1 MVYENKIVLV
11 LLLFLF
17 VPLVFGETYKR
28 AQTIELP
35 PCFGITNFSVQS
47 STPTVAGYDYTFE
60 GCSQPTICDCT
71 SPQRTIYFSVLDNTS
86 NDFQIIGDYFI
97 SPKMDYDPNSG
108 LVDPNDA
115 TRRFIRIENLQV
127 RVNASS
133 VVEENTG
140 VSVDAGMTMLIILGV
155 LVVVGGGGFLAFKL
169 MSRDTTPKKA
179 LPKKVSSV
187 NTDEDDVRKYLRELE
202 LEERK

>member
-1 MVYENKIVLV
+1 MKNKIVLV

-47 STPTVAGYDYTFE
+47 TTPTVAGYDYTFE

-133 VVEENTG
+133 VVEEKSSG
-140 VSVDAGMTMLIILGV
+140 VPVDATTTMLIIMGV
-155 LVVVGGGGFLAFKL
+155 LVLVGGGGFLAFKL
-169 MSRDTTPKKA
+169 LSRDTTPKKA
-179 LPKKVSSV
+179 LPKKVSIT
-187 NTDEDDVRKYLRELE
+187 NTDEDDVRKYLRDLE
-202 LEERK
+202 MEERK